1 MAKRFLTRQ
10 KLTLISAGTL
20 AILALLLTIF
30 VWRFLSSFSQD
41 EFREYIRSFGAASVF
56 VLFFLQFLQV
66 FFPLIPGE
74 LLESGAGY
82 ALGAFLGTAVCYAGI
97 IAATALIFWLVR
109 RFGLRMVELFVPIEK
124 ITSLKFINTEKK
136 RNSLIFVLFFIPGTP
151 KDLLTY
157 FAALTDIKFSAFLA
171 LTLIARVPSLLSSTF
186 GGHLLGK
193 KNYIAALL
201 LYGITGTISLL
212 GILIYNRIINRRN
225 TR

>member
-10 KLTLISAGTL
+10 KLTLISAGIL

-109 RFGLRMVELFVPIEK
+109 RFGLRVVELFVPIEK

-136 RNSLIFVLFFIPGTP
+136 RNSLIFALFFIPGTP

-157 FAALTDIKFSAFLA
+157 FAALTDIKFSAFLV

-186 GGHLLGK
+186 GGHLLGE

-212 GILIYNRIINRRN
+212 GILIYNGIIKRRN